1 MDGFIMLGKRK
12 YESATCELR
21 YSMAMPLE
29 LRQVVREV
37 FNVRTDKGMRGKG
50 HGTKLMQAIAA
61 EADKAGKILILLP
74 ASEALQKWYT
84 RVRFEVIQ
92 NEPVVLMMRKPSEI
106 ETRGTNGRPTRS
118 N

>member
-1 MDGFIMLGKRK
+1 MLGKRK

-21 YSMAMPLE
+21 YTMALSVE

-37 FNVRTDKGMRGKG
+37 FNVQTDKGMRGKG
-50 HGTKLMQAIAA
+50 HGTKLMQAITK

-74 ASEALQKWYT
+74 ASEVLQKWYM
-84 RVRFEVIQ
+84 RVGFEVIQ
-92 NEPVVLMMRKPSEI
+92 TEPVVLMMRKPSET
-106 ETRGTNGRPTRS
+106 ETRGTNERSPRS